1 MQQRRELHTHHHDP
15 TAIMLRSRRLFV
27 TLTIGALL
35 SVLRQRS
42 CDMLGQQL
50 RPVGRRMIAVTR

>member
-15 TAIMLRSRRLFV
+15 SAIMLRSRHPFATRA
-27 TLTIGALL
+27 IGALL

-50 RPVGRRMIAVTR
+50 RPVGRRMIAVRR